1 MRKAVW
7 VSFLSVVVGSAAF
20 ACVGDDPV
28 DTGPL
33 PNDAGSVDQSV
44 PVDGSLPAV
53 DSGVDAVAPDG
64 AQEAGPAPCSKIVV
78 STLSG
83 TGAAGLIEG
92 AGNVARFE
100 DSQGVTVGPDGT
112 LYVADNNNKRIRKVL
127 TDGTTS
133 TFAANATTI
142 LSAYRLSYRAG
153 EIWLIDRT
161 NDALVRVLGGTPPSA
176 SISYQFGALQAVG
189 TSPTAIYVTTT
200 QEAGVRKMNAS
211 VNNSTIFTGNA
222 QPGTADGNAATARF
236 SMDLADLAFDGGFM
250 FVADR
255 GNSRIRKVS
264 EADGTTTTFA
274 GSTPGFADGAGTA
287 AKFESPSGLAFD
299 PTSRVLYVAD
309 KTRIRAIS
317 PTGTVT
323 TVAGSTAGFDDGDA
337 CTAKFGELRGIAYFA
352 GSLFAV
358 DVNKVRKIKLP

>member
-1 MRKAVW
+1 MRKVASA
-7 VSFLSVVVGSAAF
+7 SFLCVLFGSAVF

-28 DTGPL
+28 DTVAPSS
-33 PNDAGSVDQSV
+33 DAGGVDQSV
-44 PVDGSLPAV
+44 PVVDGSLPAV
-53 DSGVDAVAPDG
+53 DSSVDAVTADV
-64 AQEAGPAPCSKIVV
+64 QEAGPPACTKIAV

-92 AGNVARFE
+92 PGNVARFE
-100 DSQGVTVGPDGT
+100 DSQGITVGPDGT
-112 LYVADNNNKRIRKVL
+112 LYVADSNNKRIRKVL

-133 TFAANATTI
+133 TYAVNATNI
-142 LSAYRLSYRAG
+142 LSAYRLSYRSG

-161 NDALVRVLGGTPPSA
+161 NDALVRVVGGTPPSA

-200 QEAGVRKMNAS
+200 QEAGIRKMNAS

-255 GNSRIRKVS
+255 GNARIRKVS

-274 GSTPGFADGAGTA
+274 GSTPGFADGAGSA
-287 AKFESPSGLAFD
+287 AKFESPSGLSFD
-299 PTSRVLYVAD
+299 PTSHVLYVAD

-317 PTGTVT
+317 PTGAVT

-337 CTAKFGELRGIAYFA
+337 CTAKFGELRGLVYYA
-352 GSLFAV
+352 GSLYAV